1 MNKELLLLS
10 LDVISTRRILDGGAQ
25 SEQEMLLWL
34 CTALPALRLAL
45 PPVGVPAM
53 RLAQPVM
60 SADDVEAKQER
71 DGASETKGGGA
82 SETKGGVVPTAPP
95 PKTDNSVRVQ
105 GGSLKTWSYQ
115 SPSMEQVQIVLRT
128 EGGPL
133 DADVELWQG
142 PDNSPCKIRV
152 YAEDGQLYPF
162 SAVMET
168 PMGPNTVAV
177 RNTGPVTFPLNANV
191 VAEDVDNPPD
201 EIVDASTN
209 IQGGALRT
217 FTCDPSVYS
226 VDILLETDGRPL
238 NARIEILQGPTN
250 AKQVIELYTEDGRR
264 WPFVCLLETPGA
276 VNVIRVVNTASLEFP
291 LYAAVLPYSN
301 KPEMPSPP
309 RGGYEDYPP
318 RGREYEYEYDDRYPP
333 RGRDW

>member
-1 MNKELLLLS
+1 MWFF
-10 LDVISTRRILDGGAQ
+10 A
-25 SEQEMLLWL
+25 
-34 CTALPALRLAL
+34 ALPALRLAL

-60 SADDVEAKQER
+60 SADDVEAKQDR
-71 DGASETKGGGA
+71 DGA

-115 SPSMEQVQIVLRT
+115 SPSVEQVQVVLST

-142 PDNSPCKIRV
+142 PDNSPCKMRV

-201 EIVDASTN
+201 EIVDSSAN
-209 IQGGALRT
+209 IQGGAMRT

-238 NARIEILQGPTN
+238 NARVEILQGPTS

-301 KPEMPSPP
+301 RPERSPPP
-309 RGGYEDYPP
+309 RGEYDRYPPRGREDEYDDYPP
-318 RGREYEYEYDDRYPP
+318 RGREYEYDDYSPRGREYEYDDRYPP